1 MFVVC
6 SYPCFNSFSESTKYQ
21 SVDVQIHFFIDT
33 VSWFF
38 TVVVVIVFFF
48 SLLTASQGTLFV
60 KRRTGFLSYADDPQ
74 VLSA

>member
-1 MFVVC
+1 MFK
-6 SYPCFNSFSESTKYQ
+6 FSFSFLLFP
-21 SVDVQIHFFIDT
+21 VFLLF
-33 VSWFF
+33 
-38 TVVVVIVFFF
+38 VVVVVVVFFF

>member
-21 SVDVQIHFFIDT
+21 SVDVQIHFFINT

-48 SLLTASQGTLFV
+48 QFTNCQSRNFICEKKNGFFILCRRSTGT
-60 KRRTGFLSYADDPQ
+60 
-74 VLSA
+74 